1 MEKSATKVAPDKKVS
16 LANILVATD
25 FSTVSNQALDYA
37 LAIAR
42 RYDSRVYLTHVVSVD
57 AYPMVAPEIA
67 GTTTEKLRRT
77 AELEF
82 GYILESGRLRGIPHE
97 VIIEEGS
104 LWPTIEALT
113 RKHKIDLV
121 VVGTHGA
128 SALKKLVIGSSAEEI
143 FRHARLPV
151 LTVGPAVKSEVPKE
165 EEFKNILFACN
176 FGPGAERE
184 AAYAFSLAEE
194 NGARLTLLN
203 VVPYVEEYSTEA
215 VTRKREQ
222 VARQLHELL
231 PAEADLW
238 CKPEFLMAIGEPVEE
253 ILNLAKKINA
263 DLIVMGA
270 KPRKSLAGN
279 VPHTKASRIVTGA
292 TCPVLTIKS

>member
-1 MEKSATKVAPDKKVS
+1 MEKTATKVALDKKVS
-16 LANILVATD
+16 FENILVATD
-25 FSTVSNQALDYA
+25 FSPVSNTALDYA

-42 RYDSRVYLTHVVSVD
+42 RYGSRVYLTHVVGVD
-57 AYPMVAPEIA
+57 AYPMVAPEVA
-67 GTTTEKLRRT
+67 VSTTDRQRGT

-82 GYILESGRLRGIPHE
+82 GFILESGRLRGIPHE
-97 VIIEEGS
+97 VIVEAGT

-121 VVGTHGA
+121 VVGTHGMGA
-128 SALKKLVIGSSAEEI
+128 FKKLVIGSSAEEI
-143 FRHARLPV
+143 FRHAQLPV
-151 LTVGPAVKSEVPKE
+151 LTVGPAAKGEVPKE
-165 EEFKNILFACN
+165 EEFKNILFATN
-176 FGPGAERE
+176 FGLGAERE
-184 AAYAFSLAEE
+184 AAYAFSLAGES
-194 NGARLTLLN
+194 GGRLTLLN

-215 VTRKREQ
+215 VTNKREQ
-222 VARQLHELL
+222 VVRELREL
-231 PAEADLW
+231 MPPEAELW

-253 ILNLAKKINA
+253 ILSLAKQMNA

-279 VPHTKASRIVTGA
+279 VPHTKASRVVTGA

>member
-1 MEKSATKVAPDKKVS
+1 MEKTATRLAPDTKVSFV
-16 LANILVATD
+16 NILVATD
-25 FSTVSNQALDYA
+25 FSPVSSTALDYA

-42 RYDSRVYLTHVVSVD
+42 RYDSRVFLTHVVSVD
-57 AYPMVAPEIA
+57 AYPMVAPEVA
-67 GTTTEKLRRT
+67 GTTSEKQRRK

-82 GYILESGRLRGIPHE
+82 GFILESGKLRGIPHE
-97 VIIEEGS
+97 VIVEEGT
-104 LWPTIEALT
+104 LWATIEALT
-113 RKHKIDLV
+113 RKHNIDLV
-121 VVGTHGA
+121 VVGTHGIGA
-128 SALKKLVIGSSAEEI
+128 FKKLVIGSGAEEI

-165 EEFKNILFACN
+165 EEFKNILFATN

-184 AAYAFSLAEE
+184 AAYAFSLAQE

-215 VTRKREQ
+215 VTNKRQRVVRE
-222 VARQLHELL
+222 LHELV
-231 PAEADLW
+231 PSEAELW

-253 ILNLAKKINA
+253 ILSLAKKINA

-279 VPHTKASRIVTGA
+279 IPHTKASRIVTGA

>member
-1 MEKSATKVAPDKKVS
+1 MEKTATKVALDKKVS

-25 FSTVSNQALDYA
+25 FSEVSDRALEYA
-37 LAIAR
+37 IGIAR
-42 RYDSRVYLTHVVSVD
+42 RYDSRVFLTHVVSLD
-57 AYPMVAPEIA
+57 AYRTVAAEVGEVTI
-67 GTTTEKLRRT
+67 EKLRQS
-77 AELEF
+77 AEREF

-97 VIIEEGS
+97 VIIEEGTV
-104 LWPTIEALT
+104 WPTIEALT
-113 RKHKIDLV
+113 RKHNIDLV
-121 VVGTHGA
+121 VVGTHGGGV
-128 SALKKLVIGSSAEEI
+128 LKKLVIGSVAEEI

-165 EEFKNILFACN
+165 EEFKNILFATE

-184 AAYAFSLAEE
+184 AAYAFSLAQE
-194 NGARLTLLN
+194 NGARLTLFN
-203 VVPYVEEYSTEA
+203 VVPYLPEYSTDA
-215 VTRKREQ
+215 VTQKRQ
-222 VARQLHELL
+222 QTVRDLQELL
-231 PAEADLW
+231 PPEADLW

>member
-1 MEKSATKVAPDKKVS
+1 MENTATKVALDKKVS
-16 LANILVATD
+16 FANILVATD
-25 FSTVSNQALDYA
+25 FSPVSNTALDYA

-42 RYDSRVYLTHVVSVD
+42 RYDSRVYLTHVVNLD
-57 AYPMVAPEIA
+57 AYPMVALQEA
-67 GTTTEKLRRT
+67 GIDSQQLRRT
-77 AELEF
+77 AEREF
-82 GYILESGRLRGIPHE
+82 GYLLESGRLRGVPHE
-97 VIIEEGS
+97 VIIEEGT

-113 RKHKIDLV
+113 QKHKIDLV

-128 SALKKLVIGSSAEEI
+128 GALKKLFIGSKAEEI

-151 LTVGPAVKSEVPKE
+151 LTVGPAAKSEVPQE
-165 EEFKNILFACN
+165 EEFKNILFATH

-184 AAYAFSLAEE
+184 AAYAFSLAQE

-203 VVPYVEEYSTEA
+203 VVPYVEEYSTGA
-215 VTRKREQ
+215 VTNKREQ
-222 VARQLHELL
+222 VVRELREL
-231 PAEADLW
+231 VPSEAELW

-279 VPHTKASRIVTGA
+279 VPHTKASRVVTGA

>member
-1 MEKSATKVAPDKKVS
+1 MAMPATKSVPGKKVS
-16 LANILVATD
+16 FANILVATD
-25 FSTVSNQALDYA
+25 FSPVSNTALDYA

-42 RYDSRVYLTHVVSVD
+42 RYESRVFLTHVINVD
-57 AYPMVAPEIA
+57 AFPMVAPEVA
-67 GTTTEKLRRT
+67 VGTIQKLRLT

-82 GYILESGRLRGIPHE
+82 GYLLESGKLRGVPHE
-97 VIIEEGS
+97 VDIEEGT
-104 LWPTIEALT
+104 LWPSIEKLIQ
-113 RKHKIDLV
+113 KHNIDLV
-121 VVGTHGA
+121 VVGTHGVGA
-128 SALKKLVIGSSAEEI
+128 FKKLVIGSGAEEV

-151 LTVGPAVKSEVPKE
+151 LTVGPAAKTDVPKE
-165 EEFKNILFACN
+165 EEFKNILFATD

-184 AAYAFSLAEE
+184 AAYAFSLAQE
-194 NGARLTLLN
+194 NGAHLTLLN

-215 VTRKREQ
+215 VARKREH
-222 VARQLHELL
+222 VVRQLQELL
-231 PAEADLW
+231 PPEADLW

-253 ILNLAKKINA
+253 ILNLAKKIDA

-279 VPHTKASRIVTGA
+279 IPHTKASRIVTGS

>member
-1 MEKSATKVAPDKKVS
+1 MVKTATKVALDKKVS

-25 FSTVSNQALDYA
+25 FSEVSDRALEYA
-37 LAIAR
+37 LGIAR
-42 RYDSRVYLTHVVSVD
+42 RYDSRVFLTHVVNLD
-57 AYPMVAPEIA
+57 AYRTVAAEVGEVTI
-67 GTTTEKLRRT
+67 EKLRQS
-77 AELEF
+77 AEREF
-82 GYILESGRLRGIPHE
+82 GYILESGRLRGIRHE
-97 VIIEEGS
+97 VIVEEGTV
-104 LWPTIEALT
+104 WPAIETLT
-113 RKHKIDLV
+113 QKHNIDLV

-128 SALKKLVIGSSAEEI
+128 GVLKKLVIGSVAEEI

-151 LTVGPAVKSEVPKE
+151 LTVGPAVKGEVPNE
-165 EEFKNILFACN
+165 AEFKNILFATD

-184 AAYAFSLAEE
+184 AAYAFSLAQE

-203 VVPYVEEYSTEA
+203 VVPYLPEYSTQA
-215 VTRKREQ
+215 VSQKREQ
-222 VARQLHELL
+222 IANQLQELL
-231 PAEADLW
+231 PPEADLW

-253 ILNLAKKINA
+253 ILSLAKKINA

-279 VPHTKASRIVTGA
+279 VPHTKASRVVTSA